1 MTDIPNP
8 TAADPVVEAAA
19 DATAGAQP
27 ANEAVARLQKE
38 RDDVYD
44 RFLRLTAEFDN
55 YRKRVERDCRDAN
68 DRASASSVEDLLP
81 IVDDFERA
89 LKADAGPAA
98 EVYRG
103 GLELIYRRL
112 LDLLARRGVKP
123 IEALGTDFDPHVHQ
137 AVAYEPSPGH
147 RDGEVIEELSRGY
160 RLGDRLL
167 RPAAVKVARA

>member
-8 TAADPVVEAAA
+8 TAADPVVESAA
-19 DATAGAQP
+19 DAPGGAQP
-27 ANEAVARLQKE
+27 ADEVVARLQKE
-38 RDDVYD
+38 RDEVYD

-55 YRKRVERDCRDAN
+55 YRKRVERDRRDAN
-68 DRASASSVEDLLP
+68 DRATASSVEDLLP

-89 LKADAGPAA
+89 LKVDVGTPAEA
-98 EVYRG
+98 YRG
-103 GLELIYRRL
+103 GLDLIYRRL

>member
-8 TAADPVVEAAA
+8 TAADPVVE
-19 DATAGAQP
+19 P
-27 ANEAVARLQKE
+27 ANDVVARLQKE
-38 RDDVYD
+38 RDEIYD

-55 YRKRVERDCRDAN
+55 YRKRVERDRRDAS
-68 DRASASSVEDLLP
+68 DRATASSVEDLLP

-112 LDLLARRGVKP
+112 LDLLARRGV
-123 IEALGTDFDPHVHQ
+123 
-137 AVAYEPSPGH
+137 
-147 RDGEVIEELSRGY
+147 
-160 RLGDRLL
+160 
-167 RPAAVKVARA
+167 

>member
-1 MTDIPNP
+1 MP
-8 TAADPVVEAAA
+8 T
-19 DATAGAQP
+19 
-27 ANEAVARLQKE
+27 
-38 RDDVYD
+38 
-44 RFLRLTAEFDN
+44 
-55 YRKRVERDCRDAN
+55 
-68 DRASASSVEDLLP
+68 ASSVEDLLP
-81 IVDDFERA
+81 VVDDFERA
-89 LKADAGPAA
+89 LKVDVGTPAEA
-98 EVYRG
+98 YRG
-103 GLELIYRRL
+103 GLDLIYRRL